1 MDIVKILKSMSLT
14 KMLYRNLLSPEER
27 VMAQLQRKAVISS
40 DSAETNQSDSDHVG
54 VFESKTT
61 EENKLGRLIG
71 TGKLN
76 KLLQKFAYDDE
87 VESKTARI
95 LKGFYTANKRLLANG
110 SEEERDHAVNKNI
123 GNAVKARQL
132 TSKYEVWKDIK
143 K

>member
-40 DSAETNQSDSDHVG
+40 DSAETNMSDSDHVG
-54 VFESKTT
+54 VFESKTK

-76 KLLQKFAYDDE
+76 KLL
-87 VESKTARI
+87 
-95 LKGFYTANKRLLANG
+95 
-110 SEEERDHAVNKNI
+110 
-123 GNAVKARQL
+123 
-132 TSKYEVWKDIK
+132 
-143 K
+143 